1 MTKFQAHYR
10 MENLVFTI
18 CNDNILKGKVLES
31 YGLQVDCLKQRCD
44 ADKEYNL
51 KILSAL
57 YEKVVDF
64 FQI

>member
-1 MTKFQAHYR
+1 